1 MKKKKKNKMDDT
13 SYDIEIKYSDDF
25 LDEDDDNDDE
35 FTNEEKRK
43 PSIFRKIFFS
53 LILIIALTIIY
64 SRYIATSGLTIKEYP
79 IESDSIAESIN
90 GFKIAHFSDVHYGRV
105 IKLDELKNL
114 VKEINLTKPDIV
126 VFTGDL
132 VDKTKK
138 LSDNDIN
145 NIITEL
151 SKINS
156 KYGKYYV
163 TGEHDVELDKYY
175 EIMDSAGFNNL
186 DNKFDI
192 IYKDINSSILITGLS
207 VKPDESFIDKVINE
221 NKVNYK
227 INIMHYPDE
236 FDNIKKYN
244 YDLVLAGHSHNGQI
258 ALPVYGA
265 VITPENAKEYYKPY
279 YKIDNTLFYISS
291 GVGTTKFDYRF
302 LNKPS
307 FNLYRILKK

>member
-1 MKKKKKNKMDDT
+1 
-13 SYDIEIKYSDDF
+13 
-25 LDEDDDNDDE
+25 
-35 FTNEEKRK
+35 
-43 PSIFRKIFFS
+43 
-53 LILIIALTIIY
+53 
-64 SRYIATSGLTIKEYP
+64 
-79 IESDSIAESIN
+79 
-90 GFKIAHFSDVHYGRV
+90 
-105 IKLDELKNL
+105 
-114 VKEINLTKPDIV
+114 
-126 VFTGDL
+126 
-132 VDKTKK
+132 
-138 LSDNDIN
+138 
-145 NIITEL
+145 
-151 SKINS
+151 
-156 KYGKYYV
+156 
-163 TGEHDVELDKYY
+163 
-175 EIMDSAGFNNL
+175 MDSAGFNNL

-207 VKPDESFIDKVINE
+207 VKPDESFIDKVINK

>member
-1 MKKKKKNKMDDT
+1 
-13 SYDIEIKYSDDF
+13 
-25 LDEDDDNDDE
+25 
-35 FTNEEKRK
+35 
-43 PSIFRKIFFS
+43 
-53 LILIIALTIIY
+53 
-64 SRYIATSGLTIKEYP
+64 
-79 IESDSIAESIN
+79 
-90 GFKIAHFSDVHYGRV
+90 
-105 IKLDELKNL
+105 
-114 VKEINLTKPDIV
+114 
-126 VFTGDL
+126 
-132 VDKTKK
+132 
-138 LSDNDIN
+138 
-145 NIITEL
+145 
-151 SKINS
+151 
-156 KYGKYYV
+156 
-163 TGEHDVELDKYY
+163 
-175 EIMDSAGFNNL
+175 MDSAGFNNL

-227 INIMHYPDE
+227 VNIMHYPDE

-279 YKIDNTLFYISS
+279 YKIDNTSFYISS

-307 FNLYRILKK
+307 FNLYRILKNRNKSYFFSSSIHLSNVLAFGPNIIFNWLSISTIPFAPIF